1 MAHIHTLGNK
11 TPHIHETAMIA
22 PTAVIIGDVTI
33 DEGVSIWPNVV
44 IRGDIAPIH
53 VGAYTNIQDNSTL
66 HADIDT
72 PLTIEPYVLIGHNC
86 MVHGSRVG
94 ECTLIGMCSCVM
106 GWTEVGKEC
115 IVGAYS
121 LVTQG
126 KKIPD
131 RSLVFGN
138 PAKIIRST
146 SDEDVA
152 GTKHGVTEYYEL
164 SRQYTDWKV

>member
-1 MAHIHTLGNK
+1 
-11 TPHIHETAMIA
+11 MI
-22 PTAVIIGDVTI
+22 
-33 DEGVSIWPNVV
+33 
-44 IRGDIAPIH
+44 
-53 VGAYTNIQDNSTL
+53 
-66 HADIDT
+66 
-72 PLTIEPYVLIGHNC
+72 
-86 MVHGSRVG
+86 HGSRVG

-106 GWTEVGKEC
+106 GWTDVGKEC

-131 RSLVFGN
+131 RSLAFGN